1 MDQLN
6 PRALIAEFVGTA
18 LLVLFIVIIVIVSG
32 GGTVRADMAVIGLGH
47 VLLLAALVATLGGV
61 SGGHFNPAVTV
72 TLAALKKFP
81 SAGVGPY
88 IVAQLAGATFG
99 ALIGKLLL
107 DDPGKISNYA
117 TPAVNKVLLTGNFA
131 GFVIEAL
138 GTFVLVAAV
147 VGTAA
152 IVKNQTA
159 LTPLLIGGALGFAV
173 FAAAPLTGA
182 GLNPARSFGPALI
195 SGEWGGFGT
204 FLFVYVLG
212 PILGGLLAGTVVN
225 YLNQGDAE
233 PGREARAPA
242 A

>member
-1 MDQLN
+1 MEQQN
-6 PRALIAEFVGTA
+6 TRALAAELIGTC
-18 LLVLFIVIIVIVSG
+18 LLVLFICMIVIVSG
-32 GGTVRADMAVIGLGH
+32 GGTLRVDMAVIGLGH
-47 VLLLAALVATLGGV
+47 VLILAALVATLGGV

-81 SAGVGPY
+81 TSGVAPY
-88 IVAQLAGATFG
+88 VVVQLIGATLG
-99 ALIGKLLL
+99 ALIVKLLL
-107 DDPGKISNYA
+107 DDPGQLTNYA
-117 TPAVNKVLLTGNFA
+117 TPAVNTALLSGDFA

-152 IVKNQTA
+152 IVKNQSA
-159 LTPLLIGGALGFAV
+159 LTPLMIGGALGFGV
-173 FAAAPLTGA
+173 FATAPLTGA

-195 SGEWGGFGT
+195 SGEFGGLGT

-212 PILGGLLAGTVVN
+212 PIVGGLLAGTVVS
-225 YLNQGDAE
+225 YLHEEE
-233 PGREARAPA
+233 PVA